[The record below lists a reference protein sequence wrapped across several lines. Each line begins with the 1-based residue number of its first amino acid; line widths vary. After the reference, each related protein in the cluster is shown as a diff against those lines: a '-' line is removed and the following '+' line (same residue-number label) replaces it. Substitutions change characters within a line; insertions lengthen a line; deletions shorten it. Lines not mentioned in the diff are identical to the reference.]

1 MNFQFFDYQE
11 KLHFDFYIPIP
22 VGFHCLI
29 NLVDVFFC
37 LFFLKDIM

>member
-22 VGFHCLI
+22 VG
-29 NLVDVFFC
+29 VS
-37 LFFLKDIM
+37 LFGDKFSRCIFLFVFLKR